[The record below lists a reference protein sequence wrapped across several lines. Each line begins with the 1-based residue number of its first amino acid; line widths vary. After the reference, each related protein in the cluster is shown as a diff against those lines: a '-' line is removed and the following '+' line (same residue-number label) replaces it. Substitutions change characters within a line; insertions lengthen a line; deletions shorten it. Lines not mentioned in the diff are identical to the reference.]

1 MLSLK
6 QIPKLE
12 TELDLFFISV
22 NSLNSDVFTLSI
34 SYTSKYIFSSINGPK
49 TCHLSLMCINVSY
62 LSSAET
68 EDNVINIST
77 MIDYSRVVFN

>member
-22 NSLNSDVFTLSI
+22 ISLDSDVFTLSI
-34 SYTSKYIFSSINGPK
+34 SYTSKYIFIDKQPENMPSVLNVYKCVIFK
-49 TCHLSLMCINVSY
+49 LSWNRGQCY
-62 LSSAET
+62 
-68 EDNVINIST
+68 
-77 MIDYSRVVFN
+77 